1 MGIGIGSSSVGE
13 IGLSDPGSRSMAGQ
27 RALSVVSICRFPN
40 AGTGP
45 PGFWLGLILVSVYC
59 PRTYAKISGATIE
72 ASELIMNLG
81 VSSESLYQV
90 IFSLGTAPE

>member
-1 MGIGIGSSSVGE
+1 MGE
-13 IGLSDPGSRSMAGQ
+13 MGLSDPGSRSMVGQ
-27 RALSVVSICRFPN
+27 RALSVVSSCPFPN
-40 AGTGP
+40 AGIGP
-45 PGFWLGLILVSVYC
+45 HGFWFALILVRDYC
-59 PRTYAKISGATIE
+59 PRTYEKISGATIE

>member
-1 MGIGIGSSSVGE
+1 MGSGIGSSSVGE
-13 IGLSDPGSRSMAGQ
+13 IGLSDPGSGSMAGQ
-27 RALSVVSICRFPN
+27 RPLSVCRFPN

>member
-1 MGIGIGSSSVGE
+1 MGE
-13 IGLSDPGSRSMAGQ
+13 IGLSDPGSRSMVGQ
-27 RALSVVSICRFPN
+27 WALSVVSSCPLPN
-40 AGTGP
+40 GGIGP
-45 PGFWLGLILVSVYC
+45 HGFWLGLILVSVYC